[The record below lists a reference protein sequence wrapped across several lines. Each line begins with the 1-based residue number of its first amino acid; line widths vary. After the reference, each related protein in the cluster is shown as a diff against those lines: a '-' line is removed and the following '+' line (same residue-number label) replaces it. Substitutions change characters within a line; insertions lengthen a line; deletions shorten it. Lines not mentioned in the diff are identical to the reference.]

1 MMLPKLKNVQFY
13 CKPYNSFIIL
23 QKKGLLNKIDFL
35 NVNFIDIVDILLV
48 AVLLFYAYRL
58 IKGTVAINIFIGIVI
73 FYVIWKL
80 TDILNLDVLSNIL
93 GKFISVGF
101 FALIV
106 VFQQEIRKFLLL
118 IGSTNFASRRNVIRY
133 FKFLNQ
139 DQGSLKVDLTALLS
153 ASNKMASDKTG
164 AIIVLERENNLDFL
178 KNTGDQANI
187 EISAQILETIFFKN
201 SPLHDGAIIVKNN
214 FIKATRVVLPV
225 SESSSIPARFG
236 LRHRAAVGIS
246 EKTDALVLVI
256 SEQTGKIS
264 YVKDGEFCKFKNT
277 EDLRRLLIEDLSI

>member
-1 MMLPKLKNVQFY
+1 
-13 CKPYNSFIIL
+13 
-23 QKKGLLNKIDFL
+23 LNKIDFL
-35 NVNFIDIVDILLV
+35 EFTFIDIVDILLV
-48 AVLLFYAYRL
+48 ALLLFYAYRL
-58 IKGTVAINIFIGIVI
+58 VKGTVAINIFIGIVI

-93 GKFISVGF
+93 GNFISVGF

-133 FKFLNQ
+133 FNFLNQ
-139 DQGSLKVDLTALLS
+139 DQETLKIDLTALLS
-153 ASNKMASDKTG
+153 AGNKMANAKTG
-164 AIIVLERENNLDFL
+164 AIIVFERENNLDFI
-178 KNTGDQANI
+178 KITGDKANI
-187 EISAQILETIFFKN
+187 EISPQILETIFFKN
-201 SPLHDGAIIVKNN
+201 SPLHDGAIILKNN

-225 SESSSIPARFG
+225 SESTSIPERYG
-236 LRHRAAVGIS
+236 LRHRAAIGIS

-264 YVKDGEFCKFKNT
+264 YVKDGEFWKFKNI
-277 EDLRRLLIEDLSI
+277 EDLRLMLTEDLSI